1 MRVSVHPDGPAGHG
15 VVRHADLVARLAA
28 AHGVRRVPGTP
39 DDPDVRHAHFSDS
52 LHPGTAG
59 DAAESFGAWAG
70 TSPSPLVVTLH
81 DVPGADPDP
90 ARDAR
95 RIEAYRAVT
104 GHADAVVVAAEHEAA
119 KVLDWSGRRAHV
131 VELPLPEL
139 PLPDLPLPD
148 LALSDL
154 LEPDVVPDGGPPTLG
169 VLGFVYPGKGHAE
182 AVEAAGRRADPPRVL
197 ALGAVSPGHD
207 GMWSSLVERAR
218 ELGVDLAATGHLTDA
233 GLAAAAAA
241 VTVPLAPNSGV
252 SASGSLLAWVACRRR
267 PLAADGVYAREID
280 ARHPGLLR
288 LHAGDAELDA
298 AITDALAS
306 PGTTRTGAL
315 PPWPDAGAAHARIY
329 ADVLECARC

>member
-1 MRVSVHPDGPAGHG
+1 MRVSVHPDAPAGHG

-52 LHPGTAG
+52 LHAGTAG
-59 DAAESFGAWAG
+59 DAAESFRAWAG

-95 RIEAYRAVT
+95 RIEAYRVVT

-119 KVLDWSGRRAHV
+119 KVLAWSGRRAHV
-131 VELPLPEL
+131 VELPLP
-139 PLPDLPLPD
+139 DLP
-148 LALSDL
+148 
-154 LEPDVVPDGGPPTLG
+154 EPGVVPGGGPPTLG

-207 GMWSSLVERAR
+207 EVWSSLVERAR
-218 ELGVDLAATGHLTDA
+218 ELHVDLAATGHLTDA
-233 GLAAAAAA
+233 GLADAAAA

-288 LHAGDAELDA
+288 LHSGDAELDA
-298 AITDALAS
+298 AITDALAT

-329 ADVLECARC
+329 ADVLDRSPDRERARC